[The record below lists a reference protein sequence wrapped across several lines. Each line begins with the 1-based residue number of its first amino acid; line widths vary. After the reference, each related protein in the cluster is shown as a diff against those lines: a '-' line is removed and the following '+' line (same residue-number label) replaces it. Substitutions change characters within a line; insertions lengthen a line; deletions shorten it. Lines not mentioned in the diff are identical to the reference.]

1 MSGAGAPAA
10 TPVDCSDLRVAVVA
24 ASWHQTVMD
33 GLLDG
38 ALRACADHGVVEPR
52 VVRVPGSFELPVAAQ
67 ALAAAGYDAVVALGV
82 VIRGGTPHFDYVCA
96 AATDGLNRVALDHT
110 VPVGFGLLTCDD
122 DDQALD
128 RAGIAGSRE
137 DKGYEAASAALAT
150 ARVIAEVRGDR
161 SGAALVDAGAAPDLG

>member
-1 MSGAGAPAA
+1 MSGAGAPTTA
-10 TPVDCSDLRVAVVA
+10 PVDCSDLRVAVVA
-24 ASWHQTVMD
+24 ASWHRTVMD

-38 ALRACADHGVVEPR
+38 ALRACADHGVLGAR

-96 AATDGLNRVALDHT
+96 AATDGLSRVALDHT

-122 DDQALD
+122 EAQALD
-128 RAGIAGSRE
+128 RAGLDGSHE
-137 DKGYEAASAALAT
+137 DKGYEAAAAALAT
-150 ARVIAEVRGDR
+150 ARVLAEV
-161 SGAALVDAGAAPDLG
+161 GAAPPAGPRVDAGAAPDLG